1 MIWIDA
7 SNERRSLMQSVSTI
21 GYELQFNFSS
31 NNFQLFRSVKSYSF
45 FFCNSSAIPS
55 LPSLFLLLSSL
66 EQITRVGTDETGIQG
81 KREECLLEEYVAAWR
96 VRVILLT
103 GRGINAWQ
111 RNRGWWSDDGHTSI
125 PPRNSSLRYFISF
138 HLITVE
144 ALEEGDRW
152 CRMLTADATVST
164 KA

>member
-7 SNERRSLMQSVSTI
+7 SNEREEESDMQSVSTI
-21 GYELQFNFSS
+21 GYNLIFPVIIS
-31 NNFQLFRSVKSYSF
+31 NYFVQWKVILF

-125 PPRNSSLRYFISF
+125 PPRNSSLRYFIWF